1 MLRIATGKYKNKKLK
16 VCQSVTRPFTERMRI
31 SVLDLLKDYI
41 QGASI
46 LDLYAGSGAV
56 GIETLSRGAK
66 KATFIENDRKAYEIL
81 RENIMKANVE
91 ENTETYCISV
101 HDFIRRS
108 KYKFDIIFLD
118 PPFSIQQNK
127 NSIVDVSHLSEIMH
141 ADSIIALRVE
151 KEMYKKKR
159 INYEGL
165 KEIYFKKFGR
175 SIVVFYS
182 IKI

>member
-1 MLRIATGKYKNKKLK
+1 MLRIATGKYKNKKLQ
-16 VCQSVTRPFTERMRI
+16 VCKSVTRPFTERMRI

-41 QGASI
+41 EGASI

-56 GIETLSRGAK
+56 GIEALSRGAK
-66 KATFIENDRKAYEIL
+66 KATFIENDKKAYEIL
-81 RENIMKANVE
+81 KANIIKTNIE
-91 ENTETYCISV
+91 ENTETYYISV

-108 KYKFDIIFLD
+108 KYKFDVIFLD

-127 NSIVDVSHLSEIMH
+127 NSKIDISSLTSIMH
-141 ADSIIALRVE
+141 SNSIISLRIE
-151 KEMYKKKR
+151 KEIYKNNR
-159 INYEGL
+159 INSDGL
-165 KEIYFKKFGR
+165 KEIYFKKYGR